1 MIYLRK
7 EITDGTVI
15 SGTLRTE
22 DLLDALST
30 ELERLV
36 KADMKYQR
44 IVPTTDYS
52 AWATIHINRALIY
65 DARLLANNDAS
76 EIVDEL
82 FDALNNYA
90 PEGMYFGAHED
101 DGADF
106 GWWEFR
112 DE

>member
-1 MIYLRK
+1 MI
-7 EITDGTVI
+7 EITSGTVI

-36 KADMKYQR
+36 TADMKSQR

-52 AWATIHINRALIY
+52 AWTTIHENRALIH
-65 DARLLANNDAS
+65 DARLEPISDIAS
-76 EIVDEL
+76 EIVNEL
-82 FDALNNYA
+82 FDALNEYA
-90 PEGMYFGAHED
+90 PEGMYFGAHRD
-101 DGADF
+101 DGTDF
-106 GWWEFR
+106 GFWEFI